1 MMRRVLFA
9 LVAAGVVGL
18 IVWAVVRPMGRAG
31 ADGALLGAR
40 PLASPEALRGEVEVW
55 SWNIAAGAL
64 QECIPGFNRRYPH
77 VKVHVNMTGA
87 RMQTRFFLSLCAGV
101 GGPDVSQL
109 QNVEG
114 PQYTQARR
122 LTDLTRVAAR
132 YEKQFAPA
140 FWTNCIHDGKV
151 YAIPWDMG
159 PCAVFYKRDIF
170 RRSGVDPSAIETWD
184 EFLEAGRTIFRETG
198 GRTKLFHL
206 PTSNRMTA
214 MFEILI
220 QQNGGQVFDDRGRLA
235 VNSPETLQVLGQLRR
250 FLDSGVCSNVD
261 MWTAEYMASIKND
274 TVATYPIAVW
284 FGGTIKDQAPR
295 SAGNWGVF
303 RLPAL
308 EPGGRRVS
316 NFGGSVLVI
325 PDQCSN
331 KEAAWAFVEYALCTK
346 EGQLTQYK
354 HFDLFPSLMTTFDD
368 PFFDEGEA
376 FYGGQ
381 KVRRLFATEIEK
393 IPRLN
398 RTARW
403 NEAMRYIGQA
413 LSRWATAATPPN
425 AFLDAL
431 EAKML
436 TRLGVERS
444 PESLGVRREAAE

>member
-1 MMRRVLFA
+1 M
-9 LVAAGVVGL
+9 
-18 IVWAVVRPMGRAG
+18 
-31 ADGALLGAR
+31 
-40 PLASPEALRGEVEVW
+40 
-55 SWNIAAGAL
+55 
-64 QECIPGFNRRYPH
+64 
-77 VKVHVNMTGA
+77 
-87 RMQTRFFLSLCAGV
+87 
-101 GGPDVSQL
+101 
-109 QNVEG
+109 
-114 PQYTQARR
+114 
-122 LTDLTRVAAR
+122 
-132 YEKQFAPA
+132 
-140 FWTNCIHDGKV
+140 
-151 YAIPWDMG
+151 
-159 PCAVFYKRDIF
+159 
-170 RRSGVDPSAIETWD
+170 DPSAIETWD